1 MTAIVTSSGSGETPF
16 DRAMRLER
24 SARIFRAVADD
35 ALAEN
40 QRAYE
45 RATDAI
51 KRAEE
56 AEREANLAW

>member
-1 MTAIVTSSGSGETPF
+1 
-16 DRAMRLER
+16 MRLER

-40 QRAYE
+40 QGAYE
-45 RATDAI
+45 RAADAI

-56 AEREANLAW
+56 AEREANLAWWWAEHE